1 MAPDCFPQTTHP
13 APIAPRRPVVMVS
26 FVQPD
31 CTYKKGSYSLSG
43 TGLQFSSD
51 GPTVRDA
58 IKALKAAR
66 PNTRVIVAV
75 GGATYTNFKGMN
87 TQCIKDLVD
96 DFGFDGADLDWGERP
111 GVGGGAAGAH
121 SACAVTGAVH
131 TGAALGSC
139 LNLHQRWLVN

>member
-1 MAPDCFPQTTHP
+1 
-13 APIAPRRPVVMVS
+13 MVS

-131 TGAALGSC
+131 PGAALGSC

>member
-1 MAPDCFPQTTHP
+1 
-13 APIAPRRPVVMVS
+13 MVS

-111 GVGGGAAGAH
+111 GVGGGQR
-121 SACAVTGAVH
+121 
-131 TGAALGSC
+131 ALTAPVRSLGPC
-139 LNLHQRWLVN
+139 TPVLPLVPASTCTT